1 MQIIKNNLSFAI
13 PLAYLYIRTKQL
25 KKETMENNETLI
37 NFMGF
42 MNGITSDNINPDT
55 KELLITMFNMLIDIN
70 EKLDM
75 IIDSQDDEE

>member
-1 MQIIKNNLSFAI
+1 MKNNN
-13 PLAYLYIRTKQL
+13 Q
-25 KKETMENNETLI
+25 NNGTLI

-42 MNGITSDNINPDT
+42 MNGVTSDNINPDT

>member
-1 MQIIKNNLSFAI
+1 MKNNNQ
-13 PLAYLYIRTKQL
+13 K
-25 KKETMENNETLI
+25 NETVI
-37 NFMGF
+37 NFLGF